1 MNNKVFVSLTA
12 LAALMA
18 FGCDG
23 DPIIVQPPM
32 TAGTA
37 PTGGAAPGGV
47 SNGGTPAEVF
57 PDAGPVPSPG
67 AMCTDYDYR
76 GTVYDCSTVD
86 RCAETVDTVAVLA
99 CAECYAESG
108 YPNWGNTPCPELC
121 GDGRDNDTDR
131 YIDCEDQDC
140 GADPSCEGAPPAQE
154 QEPVAQAPEGCMGCH
169 NGSTTGNNY
178 AGNGI
183 SNPHPFGSAAQI
195 RCTQCH
201 GGDGTST
208 SKLNAHVPAPPEI
221 GNRQFQ
227 ITNPEAF
234 FNRRTLSSIDK
245 IGPYPANGAGRCAD
259 DTCNGLD
266 FLQFINPGDLRVVS
280 EQRGCGA
287 VGCHAGEHGD
297 WVPRNHIATEAGF
310 WSNSRFLY
318 GSDNLIPERNNYLNE
333 GNALADVS
341 PRAVSNPAYTPN
353 ARAIGEVGNLI
364 EVPEYA
370 QYNGPMYQNQSWT
383 AAALTNDID
392 NTDPRR
398 PNRVRTGSNLQ
409 KLIDEQVTITCGDCH
424 LYTAGANNRY
434 ADFRSSGCTACHM
447 QYSMDG
453 RSRSTD
459 PNVPKNEPAN
469 PDAIAAGERSHVSDH
484 IIRNVSK
491 VTNGA
496 VVRGITDNACVGCHQ
511 GSNRTVLQYWGIRLD
526 QNQDLVN
533 NLQYPANP
541 ATFTNT
547 ANDRRLFDI
556 AVNNQTF
563 NGRNANQYILEED
576 YDGDGADDTPPDIHY
591 EAGLGCI
598 DCHGSRDLHGGA
610 PGDPT
615 SGRIMSRMDQSTSVT
630 CESCHGSIEEY
641 APTSDCTDY
650 TGQAQTCATDR
661 NGNDMRHVTRDA
673 NGNLWLIS
681 RVYGTRHFVPQTKDI
696 VTRSTN
702 KTNPVTGNVV
712 YSPKAAYAMG
722 RSNGLPGSGPAQAN
736 YVVRQGFSHTD
747 NLDCNSCHASW
758 TNSCIGCHLRTQY
771 DANPANYFFSNIT
784 GERILLFQ
792 AQADFVYQTP
802 ILTHLGI
809 NSKGYITQNDPAEKF
824 FYRYT
829 DLNGDNS
836 QVFTGSDRLGEGN
849 NPAQN
854 GRNAFPAL
862 PMNQLVAHS
871 IRGRF
876 KPGDAEGAR
885 NCVTCHLTVDGMN
898 NFGADYAEFVDLY
911 NNNDFAALEANGF
924 FDLMQEHI
932 GQNTSNQLNSPFFVH
947 ATTGLGSALFLF
959 DANGCPINPLD
970 NRADR
975 SDPNNNTGLC
985 NNQSPADNFADNAFN
1000 TVAFDLDRIV
1010 QPDGQ
1015 TNSSSS
1021 HPRLDSQAPYL
1032 RQGAPYRDG
1041 GNRMM
1046 AGPLNRQLVEFLAH
1060 PTLGLVLD
1068 AWVDADGNAQGNAA
1082 NFIQ

>member
-1 MNNKVFVSLTA
+1 MNHRALVSLTT
-12 LAALMA
+12 LAALTA
-18 FGCDG
+18 IGCDG
-23 DPIIVQPPM
+23 DPIIVQPPAQ
-32 TAGTA
+32 AGVQQGGQTPPPQPPPAGAEVEEFPEIAAPTA
-37 PTGGAAPGGV
+37 PVACNTY
-47 SNGGTPAEVF
+47 E
-57 PDAGPVPSPG
+57 
-67 AMCTDYDYR
+67 YR
-76 GTVYDCSTVD
+76 GTTYDCSTID
-86 RCAETVDTVAVLA
+86 RCAPDVNAVSVLA
-99 CAECYAESG
+99 CAECYADNG
-108 YPNWGNTPCPELC
+108 YANWANSPCAEVC
-121 GDGRDNDTDR
+121 GDSRDNDGDS
-131 YIDCEDQDC
+131 YADCDDQDC
-140 GADPSCEGAPPAQE
+140 YGEAACPNNGEPPPPQPIEEAE
-154 QEPVAQAPEGCMGCH
+154 SCMGCH
-169 NGSTTGNNY
+169 NGATTGNNY
-178 AGNGI
+178 SGNGI
-183 SNPHPFGSAAQI
+183 SNPHPFGSAANI

-201 GGDGTST
+201 GGDGTQR
-208 SKLNAHVPAPPEI
+208 SKLGAHVPAPPEI
-221 GNRQFQ
+221 GNRLNQ
-227 ITNPEAF
+227 INDPKAF
-234 FNRRTLSSIDK
+234 FNRLTLTGLDK
-245 IGPYPANGAGRCAD
+245 IGPYAANGAGKCPN
-259 DTCNGLD
+259 DTCEGIN
-266 FLQFINPGDLRVVS
+266 FLQFVNPGDLRVVA

-287 VGCHAGEHGD
+287 IGCHAGEHGD
-297 WVPRNHIATEAGF
+297 WVPRNHIATAAGF
-310 WSNSRFLY
+310 FSNTRFLY
-318 GSDNLIPERNNYLNE
+318 GSDNLIPEYNNYANE

-341 PRAVSNPAYTPN
+341 PRAVTNPAYTPN
-353 ARAIGEVGNLI
+353 SRAIGEVGRLI
-364 EVPEYA
+364 EQPEYA
-370 QYNGPMYQNQSWT
+370 QFNGPMQGNT
-383 AAALTNDID
+383 AWDANTLANDID
-392 NTDPRR
+392 NTDDDR
-398 PNRVRTGSNLQ
+398 PNRARTGSNLQ
-409 KLIDEQVTITCGDCH
+409 KLIDEQVMITCGDCH
-424 LYTAGANNRY
+424 LYSAGANNRY

-459 PNVPKNEPAN
+459 PNVPKDEPAN
-469 PDAIAAGERSHVSDH
+469 PDAIAAGERPHISDH

-533 NLQYPANP
+533 NFQYPANP
-541 ATFTNT
+541 NTFTNT
-547 ANDRRLFDI
+547 ANDRRLFDP

-598 DCHGSRDLHGGA
+598 DCHGSRDLHGGS

-615 SGRIMSRMDQSTSVT
+615 SGRIMSRMDQSTTVK
-630 CESCHGSIEEY
+630 CENCHGSTEEY
-641 APTSDCTDY
+641 ASTTDCTDY
-650 TGQAQTCATDR
+650 AGQAQTCASDR
-661 NGNDMRHVTRDA
+661 NGNALKHVTRDT

-696 VTRSTN
+696 VSRLTN
-702 KTNPVTGNVV
+702 KANPVTGNLL

-722 RSNGLPGSGPAQAN
+722 RVNGQLGSGPQQAN
-736 YVVRQGFSHTD
+736 PLLASQGFSHTD
-747 NLDCNSCHASW
+747 NLDCNACHAAW
-758 TNSCIGCHLRTQY
+758 TNSCIGCHLRTEY
-771 DANPANYFFSNIT
+771 DANPANFFFSNIT
-784 GERILLFQ
+784 GERILLKQ

-829 DLNGDNS
+829 DLNGNNS
-836 QVFTGSDRLGEGN
+836 QVFVGGDRLGEGN
-849 NPAQN
+849 NPAKN
-854 GRNAFPAL
+854 GRNDFPAM

-876 KPGDAEGAR
+876 QPGKAEGVR

-898 NFGADYAEFVDLY
+898 NFGADYTDFVNLY
-911 NNNDFAALEANGF
+911 NNNEFAAIEANGYF
-924 FDLMQEHI
+924 ALMQEHI

-947 ATTGLGSALFLF
+947 GTTGLGTALFLF

-975 SDPNNNTGLC
+975 ADPNNNTNLC
-985 NNQSPADNFADNAFN
+985 NSQSPADNFADNAFD

-1021 HPRLDSQAPYL
+1021 HPRLDTQAPYL

-1046 AGPLNRQLVEFLAH
+1046 AGPLNRELVEFLAH
-1060 PTLGLVLD
+1060 PTLGLILD

-1082 NFIQ
+1082 DFIR